1 LPVRCHPGDGSFN
14 AADDGDESGGL
25 LAAAR
30 PPACDDDPCASDRAR
45 RAGSGASNGVRAG
58 AARRALLDEAIF
70 SGRSSLVVA
79 AALFAG
85 VFPIRMPRLRKNGLG

>member
-1 LPVRCHPGDGSFN
+1 VRCHPGDGSFN

-30 PPACDDDPCASDRAR
+30 PPVCDDDPCASDRAR

-58 AARRALLDEAIF
+58 SARRALLDEAIF

-85 VFPIRMPRLRKNGLG
+85 VFTIRMPRLRKNGLG